1 MCEKC
6 ANNDTDSPIIM
17 IQPWRGG
24 AVYLSIQ
31 LGHQC
36 HGNMNH
42 GFRHWYKP
50 LMWHWMGPQPPSP
63 GRSPQRFYMY
73 SCKANSY
80 RRPKYMQPEETTDKY
95 SNHQSLNER
104 HSLPVPSILKTAN
117 RLGENPGSLSTLI
130 VAIQ

>member
-95 SNHQSLNER
+95 SNHQLVVFRVDDSD
-104 HSLPVPSILKTAN
+104 
-117 RLGENPGSLSTLI
+117 
-130 VAIQ
+130 AIQGHDSGHDSEGVKREKTVNR